1 MEFKNGTLA
10 ITLGAAMSLAPSGW
24 AQSDSRVIAQGNV
37 SGYETVKTP
46 VFSLGRGEAVSLSS
60 TQTRTG
66 EAQPLIP
73 ELYDTDATLWAKTG
87 EEEKEPFHW
96 SAPKEGQ
103 YYMRIRNVTDVPTH
117 YEVRAVLRG
126 RRGPVTPVANF
137 AEVRVY
143 YATNR
148 KPTGDTSP
156 AVYFGGEPADGN
168 RLSLGEAT
176 VSVPRDLVHHMGE
189 LEGPSVFRIFNI
201 KFGAAPDPQSQFLV
215 TRLSPS
221 ASEGMFFERIAKRV
235 SASEGKQV
243 LIFIHGFNVSFEEAA
258 CRTAQLAY
266 DLRYDGAPITF
277 SWPSQGKPRVFQRIP
292 TLLEYLGAKMPS
304 LSDYLKDGDYNQLSI
319 DTLAEFLNQVRTRT
333 GAMNIQI
340 IAHSMGNRVLTSAL
354 ANLQKPGRS
363 LQPFRVNEV
372 VLVAADISTTVFRE
386 RAAAFMPAASRT
398 TLYASS
404 TDRVLMV
411 SQKLNAGPRA
421 GQGGRD
427 IVVVP
432 GIDSIDASAIDTG
445 ILGLNHGYYGDRS
458 SVIYDLNQL
467 VRGVAASQ
475 RLDLHQTRNAQGA
488 YWEFM
493 KTNN

>member
-201 KFGAAPDPQSQFLV
+201 SLGPPPIHRVSFWLPACLLPPVRGCSSNGSQNVSVLRRESRFSFSFMASMSPLRRLPV
-215 TRLSPS
+215 GRLSLRMICGTTAPRLRSVGRPRASRASFS
-221 ASEGMFFERIAKRV
+221 AYPLCSSIWARR
-235 SASEGKQV
+235 
-243 LIFIHGFNVSFEEAA
+243 
-258 CRTAQLAY
+258 CP
-266 DLRYDGAPITF
+266 RY
-277 SWPSQGKPRVFQRIP
+277 
-292 TLLEYLGAKMPS
+292 
-304 LSDYLKDGDYNQLSI
+304 
-319 DTLAEFLNQVRTRT
+319 
-333 GAMNIQI
+333 
-340 IAHSMGNRVLTSAL
+340 
-354 ANLQKPGRS
+354 
-363 LQPFRVNEV
+363 
-372 VLVAADISTTVFRE
+372 
-386 RAAAFMPAASRT
+386 RT
-398 TLYASS
+398 TLRMAI
-404 TDRVLMV
+404 TT
-411 SQKLNAGPRA
+411 N
-421 GQGGRD
+421 
-427 IVVVP
+427 
-432 GIDSIDASAIDTG
+432 SAL
-445 ILGLNHGYYGDRS
+445 ILLRS
-458 SVIYDLNQL
+458 S
-467 VRGVAASQ
+467 
-475 RLDLHQTRNAQGA
+475 
-488 YWEFM
+488 
-493 KTNN
+493 

>member
-1 MEFKNGTLA
+1 MKIKNETLA
-10 ITLGAAMSLAPSGW
+10 IALGAAMSFAPSLW
-24 AQSDSRVIAQGNV
+24 AQGDSRVIAQGDV
-37 SGYETVKTP
+37 GAYETVKTP
-46 VFSLGRGEAVSLSS
+46 VFSLGRGEAVSLS
-60 TQTRTG
+60 TTRTGAG

-73 ELYDTDATLWAKTG
+73 ELYDSDAILLAKLG

-96 SAPKEGQ
+96 SAPKEGR
-103 YYMRIRNVTDVPTH
+103 YYMRIRNVTEVPAH
-117 YEVRAVLRG
+117 YEVRAVSRG

-137 AEVRVY
+137 AEIRVY

-148 KPTGDTSP
+148 KPTGDASP
-156 AVYFGGEPADGN
+156 AAYFSGEPAAGN
-168 RLSLGEAT
+168 KLSLGEAT

-215 TRLSPS
+215 THLSPS
-221 ASEGMFFERIAKRV
+221 TNEATFFEHVAKRV
-235 SASEGKQV
+235 KASEGKQV

-277 SWPSQGKPRVFQRIP
+277 SWPSQGKPRVFQHIP
-292 TLLEYLGAKMPS
+292 TLLEYFGAKMPS
-304 LSDYLKDGDYNQLSI
+304 LSDYLKDADYNQLSI
-319 DTLAEFLNQVRTRT
+319 DTLSGFLNDVRLRT
-333 GAMNIQI
+333 GATNIQI

-354 ANLQKPGRS
+354 AELLKPGRS
-363 LQPFRVNEV
+363 SQPFRVNEL
-372 VLVAADISTTVFRE
+372 VLMAADISTTVFRE
-386 RAAAFMPAASRT
+386 RAPAFLPAASRT

-404 TDRVLMV
+404 TDRVLKA
-411 SQKLNAGPRA
+411 SEKLNAGPRA
-421 GQGGRD
+421 GEGGRD
-427 IVVVP
+427 IVVLP

-445 ILGLNHGYYGDRS
+445 TLGLNHGYYGDRS

-467 VRGVAASQ
+467 VHGVAAGK
-475 RLDLHQTRNAQGA
+475 RLDLHPTRNSQGD

-493 KTNN
+493 KVNN